1 MRMRMRTKMRY
12 LVPLWLCSFLAVCG
26 VAWGAAPSIS
36 VRDAD
41 KLRGG
46 AVQFVDVREEYQFIG
61 WDSEE
66 GPGGHIAGAMDFPAS
81 WLSLDVK
88 PGTIDTEL
96 TRRGLKKEV
105 KTVLYG
111 NGSLEPS
118 IVDRYAGL
126 GFEDLAVLEG
136 GYRAW
141 TDAGLPTERLEHYEI
156 LVHPLWVEE
165 LAAGKN
171 PPTFKGGDF
180 KIVEV
185 YLNDKGKDVYLKGHI
200 PGAVALDDSLNHVRG
215 PRTVSEIEALPH
227 GEQLRLWNRPSDEV
241 IRQKLESLGI
251 TADTTVV
258 LYGSEA
264 ATTAAYRCGLI
275 LRYAGVKDVRFLNGG
290 RPLWEAE
297 GRPLESGEVPWGPSK
312 EFGAKIPQNPRLLID
327 YDEEL
332 KLVSDPKAVIASIR
346 SWDEYLG
353 NKSGYTYIGEAGDV
367 ANSRF
372 GYAGSDPY
380 AMEDY
385 RNLDNTMFN
394 ADLMAARWRRWGIVP
409 DKVVSFHCGTG
420 WRASETYF
428 CALAMGWPDIKVY
441 DGGWYEWHKIPDSP
455 RRPEGL
461 PDDAPER
468 SPESFFA
475 PAAR

>member
-1 MRMRMRTKMRY
+1 M
-12 LVPLWLCSFLAVCG
+12 
-26 VAWGAAPSIS
+26 
-36 VRDAD
+36 
-41 KLRGG
+41 
-46 AVQFVDVREEYQFIG
+46 
-61 WDSEE
+61 
-66 GPGGHIAGAMDFPAS
+66 
-81 WLSLDVK
+81 
-88 PGTIDTEL
+88 
-96 TRRGLKKEV
+96 
-105 KTVLYG
+105 
-111 NGSLEPS
+111 
-118 IVDRYAGL
+118 
-126 GFEDLAVLEG
+126 
-136 GYRAW
+136 
-141 TDAGLPTERLEHYEI
+141 
-156 LVHPLWVEE
+156 
-165 LAAGKN
+165 
-171 PPTFKGGDF
+171 
-180 KIVEV
+180 
-185 YLNDKGKDVYLKGHI
+185 
-200 PGAVALDDSLNHVRG
+200 DDSLNHVRG

-258 LYGSEA
+258 LYGSGP

-275 LRYAGVKDVRFLNGG
+275 LRYVGVKDVRFLNGG

-409 DKVVSFHCGTG
+409 DKIVSFHCGTG

-441 DGGWYEWHKIPDSP
+441 DGGWYEWHKILDSP
-455 RRPEGL
+455 RKSKGL

>member
-1 MRMRMRTKMRY
+1 MRTKMRY
-12 LVPLWLCSFLAVCG
+12 LIPLWLCSFWAACG
-26 VAWGAAPSIS
+26 MAWGAAPSIP

-41 KLRGG
+41 RLRGG

-81 WLSLDVK
+81 WLN
-88 PGTIDTEL
+88 PGVEPATLDTEL
-96 TRRGLKKEV
+96 TRRGLKKDI

-111 NGSLEPS
+111 NGTLEPS

-141 TDAGLPTERLEHYEI
+141 TDAGLPTERLEHYEL
-156 LVHPLWVEE
+156 LVHPRWVEE

-180 KIVEV
+180 KIVEI
-185 YLNDKGKDVYLKGHI
+185 YLNDKEKDAYLKGHI

-215 PRTVSEIEALPH
+215 PRTVSEIEALPY
-227 GEQLRLWNRPSDEV
+227 GEQFRLWNRLSDEV

-297 GRPLESGEVPWGPSK
+297 GRPLEPGEVSWGPSK
-312 EFGAKIPQNPRLLID
+312 EFGGKISRNPQIIVD

-346 SWDEYLG
+346 SWDEYLC

-372 GYAGSDPY
+372 GYAGSNPY

-385 RNLDNTMFN
+385 RNLDNTLFN

-428 CALAMGWPDIKVY
+428 YAWAMGWPDIRVY
-441 DGGWYEWHKIPDSP
+441 DGGWYEWHKVPDSP
-455 RRPEGL
+455 RKPKGL

-475 PAAR
+475 PAAK

>member
-1 MRMRMRTKMRY
+1 MKMSY
-12 LVPLWLCSFLAVCG
+12 LVPLWLCSFWAACG
-26 VAWGAAPSIS
+26 AAWGAAPSIP

-41 KLRGG
+41 GLRGG
-46 AVQFVDVREEYQFIG
+46 VVQFVDVREEYQFIG

-96 TRRGLKKEV
+96 TRRGLKKEA

-111 NGSLEPS
+111 NDSLESS
-118 IVDRYAGL
+118 IVDRYAEL
-126 GFEDLAVLEG
+126 GFKDLAVLEG

-141 TDAGLPTERLEHYEI
+141 TDAGLPTERLKRYEI
-156 LVHPLWVEE
+156 LVYPRWVEE
-165 LAAGKN
+165 LAAQKN

-180 KIVEV
+180 KIVEI
-185 YLNDKGKDVYLKGHI
+185 YLNDKGKDAYLKGHI

-297 GRPLESGEVPWGPSK
+297 GRPLEPGEVSWGPSK
-312 EFGAKIPQNPRLLID
+312 EFGAKIPQNPQIIID

-346 SWDEYLG
+346 SWDEYLC

-372 GYAGSDPY
+372 GYAGSNPY

-409 DKVVSFHCGTG
+409 DKIVSFHCGTG

-428 CALAMGWPDIKVY
+428 YALAMGWPDIKVY
-441 DGGWYEWHKIPDSP
+441 DGGWYEWHKVPDSP
-455 RRPEGL
+455 RKPKGL

-475 PAAR
+475 PAVR

>member
-1 MRMRMRTKMRY
+1 MRTKMRY
-12 LVPLWLCSFLAVCG
+12 LIPLWLCSFWAACG
-26 VAWGAAPSIS
+26 MAWGAAPSIP

-41 KLRGG
+41 RLRGG

-81 WLSLDVK
+81 WLN
-88 PGTIDTEL
+88 PGVEPATLDTEL
-96 TRRGLKKEV
+96 TRRGLKKDI

-111 NGSLEPS
+111 NGTLEPS

-141 TDAGLPTERLEHYEI
+141 TDAGLPTERLEHYEL
-156 LVHPLWVEE
+156 LVHPRWVEE

-180 KIVEV
+180 KIVEI
-185 YLNDKGKDVYLKGHI
+185 YLNDKEKDAYLKGHI

-297 GRPLESGEVPWGPSK
+297 GRPLEPGEVSWGPSK
-312 EFGAKIPQNPRLLID
+312 EFGGKISRNPQIIVD

-346 SWDEYLG
+346 SWDEYLC

-372 GYAGSDPY
+372 GYAGSNPY

-428 CALAMGWPDIKVY
+428 YAWAMGWPDIRVY
-441 DGGWYEWHKIPDSP
+441 DGGWYEWHKVPDSP
-455 RRPEGL
+455 RKPKGL

-475 PAAR
+475 PAVR

>member
-1 MRMRMRTKMRY
+1 MTMKTRY
-12 LVPLWLCSFLAVCG
+12 LVPLLCSFLMACG
-26 VAWGAAPSIS
+26 VAWGAVPSIS

-81 WLSLDVK
+81 WVSLDVK

-118 IVDRYAGL
+118 IVDRYAEL
-126 GFEDLAVLEG
+126 GFGDLAVLEG

-141 TDAGLPTERLEHYEI
+141 MDAGLPTERLKHYEI
-156 LVHPLWVEE
+156 LVYPRWVEE

-312 EFGAKIPQNPRLLID
+312 EFGAKIPQNPRIIID

-428 CALAMGWPDIKVY
+428 CALAMGWSDIKVY

>member
-1 MRMRMRTKMRY
+1 MRTKMRY
-12 LVPLWLCSFLAVCG
+12 LIPLWLCSFWAACG
-26 VAWGAAPSIS
+26 MAWGAAPSIP
-36 VRDAD
+36 VRGAD
-41 KLRGG
+41 RLRGG

-81 WLSLDVK
+81 WLN
-88 PGTIDTEL
+88 PGVEPATLDTEL
-96 TRRGLKKEV
+96 TRRGLKKDI

-111 NGSLEPS
+111 NGTLEPS

-141 TDAGLPTERLEHYEI
+141 TDAGLPTERLEHYEL
-156 LVHPLWVEE
+156 LVHPRWVEE

-180 KIVEV
+180 KIVEI
-185 YLNDKGKDVYLKGHI
+185 YLNDKEKDAYLKGHI

-297 GRPLESGEVPWGPSK
+297 GRPLEPGEVSWGPSK
-312 EFGAKIPQNPRLLID
+312 EFGGKISRNPQIIVD

-346 SWDEYLG
+346 SWDEYLC

-372 GYAGSDPY
+372 GYAGSNPY

-428 CALAMGWPDIKVY
+428 YAWAMGWPDIRVY
-441 DGGWYEWHKIPDSP
+441 DGGWYEWHKVPDSP
-455 RRPEGL
+455 RKPKGL

-475 PAAR
+475 PAAK

>member
-1 MRMRMRTKMRY
+1 MKRKG
-12 LVPLWLCSFLAVCG
+12 LFLLGLCLLLASFG
-26 VAWGAAPSIS
+26 VAWGEVAPIS
-36 VRDAD
+36 VQDAE
-41 KLRGG
+41 KLRDG

-66 GPGGHIAGAMDFPAS
+66 GPGGHIPGAVDFPFS
-81 WLSLDVK
+81 WLNLDLK

-96 TRRGLKKEV
+96 ARRGLKRNV

-111 NGSLEPS
+111 NGSLDS
-118 IVDRYAGL
+118 AICKRYAEL
-126 GFEDLAVLEG
+126 GFVELAMLEG

-141 TDAGLPTERLEHYEI
+141 ADAGLPTKRLERYEI
-156 LVHPLWVEE
+156 LVHPHWVEE
-165 LAAGKN
+165 LVAGKN

-180 KIVEV
+180 KIIEI
-185 YLNDKGKDVYLKGHI
+185 YLNEKGKEAYLKGHI
-200 PGAVALDDSLNHVRG
+200 PGAVALDDLLNHVRG
-215 PRTVSEIEALPH
+215 PRTVAEIEALPH
-227 GEQLRLWNRPSDEV
+227 GEQLRLWNRPSDEA
-241 IRQKLESLGI
+241 IRKKLEALGI

-264 ATTAAYRCGLI
+264 ATTAAYRCGLV

-297 GRPLESGEVPWGPSK
+297 GRPLEPGEVAWGPVK
-312 EFGAKIPQNPRLLID
+312 DFGAKVPQNPELLID

-332 KLVSDPKAVIASIR
+332 KLVSAPDAVIASIR
-346 SWDEYLG
+346 SWDEYLC
-353 NKSGYTYIGEAGDV
+353 NKSGYTYIGEAGDI
-367 ANSRF
+367 AGSRF
-372 GYAGSDPY
+372 GYAGSNPY

-409 DKVVSFHCGTG
+409 DKTVSFHCGTG

-428 CALAMGWPDIKVY
+428 YAWAMGWPDIRVY
-441 DGGWYEWHKIPDSP
+441 DGGWYEWHKMPDSP
-455 RRPEGL
+455 RKPKGL
-461 PDDAPER
+461 PNDAPEQ
-468 SPESFFA
+468 SPESFFS
-475 PAAR
+475 AAQ

>member
-1 MRMRMRTKMRY
+1 MKMSY
-12 LVPLWLCSFLAVCG
+12 LVPLWLCSFWAACG
-26 VAWGAAPSIS
+26 AAWGAAPSIP

-41 KLRGG
+41 GLRGG
-46 AVQFVDVREEYQFIG
+46 VVQFVDVREEYQFIG

-96 TRRGLKKEV
+96 TRRGLKKEA

-111 NGSLEPS
+111 NDSLESS
-118 IVDRYAGL
+118 IVDRYAEL
-126 GFEDLAVLEG
+126 GFKDLAVLEG

-141 TDAGLPTERLEHYEI
+141 TDAGLPTERLKRYEI
-156 LVHPLWVEE
+156 LVYPRWVEE
-165 LAAGKN
+165 LAAQKN

-180 KIVEV
+180 KIVEI
-185 YLNDKGKDVYLKGHI
+185 YLNDKGKDAYLKGHI
-200 PGAVALDDSLNHVRG
+200 PGAAALDDSLNHVRG

-251 TADTTVV
+251 TVDTTVV

-275 LRYAGVKDVRFLNGG
+275 LSYAGVKDVRFLNGG

-297 GRPLESGEVPWGPSK
+297 GCPLEPGEVSWGPSK
-312 EFGAKIPQNPRLLID
+312 EFGAKIPQNPQIIID

-346 SWDEYLG
+346 SWDEYLC

-372 GYAGSDPY
+372 GYAGSNPY

-409 DKVVSFHCGTG
+409 DKIVSFHCGTG

-428 CALAMGWPDIKVY
+428 YALAMGWPDIKVY
-441 DGGWYEWHKIPDSP
+441 DGGWYEWHKVPDSP
-455 RRPEGL
+455 RKPKGL

-468 SPESFFA
+468 NPESFFT
-475 PAAR
+475 PAQ

>member
-1 MRMRMRTKMRY
+1 MRTKMRY
-12 LVPLWLCSFLAVCG
+12 LIPLWLCSFWAACG
-26 VAWGAAPSIS
+26 MAWGAAPSIP

-41 KLRGG
+41 RLRGG

-81 WLSLDVK
+81 WLN
-88 PGTIDTEL
+88 PGVEPATLDTEL
-96 TRRGLKKEV
+96 TRRGLKKDI

-111 NGSLEPS
+111 NGTLEPS

-126 GFEDLAVLEG
+126 GFGDLAVLEG

-141 TDAGLPTERLEHYEI
+141 MDAGLPTERLEHYEI
-156 LVHPLWVEE
+156 LVYPRWVEE

-180 KIVEV
+180 KIVEI
-185 YLNDKGKDVYLKGHI
+185 YLNDKGKDAYLKGHI

-258 LYGSEA
+258 LYGSGP

-275 LRYAGVKDVRFLNGG
+275 LRYVGVKDVRFLNGG

-409 DKVVSFHCGTG
+409 DKIVSFHCGTG

-428 CALAMGWPDIKVY
+428 CALAMGWPDIRVY
-441 DGGWYEWHKIPDSP
+441 DGGWYEWHKVPDSP
-455 RRPEGL
+455 RKPKGL

-475 PAAR
+475 PAAK

>member
-1 MRMRMRTKMRY
+1 MRMRMKMRY
-12 LVPLWLCSFLAVCG
+12 LIPLWLCSFWAACG
-26 VAWGAAPSIS
+26 MAWGAAPSIP

-41 KLRGG
+41 RLRGG
-46 AVQFVDVREEYQFIG
+46 AVQLVDVREEYQFIG

-81 WLSLDVK
+81 WLNPGVK
-88 PGTIDTEL
+88 PATLDTEL
-96 TRRGLKKEV
+96 TRRGLKKNV

-156 LVHPLWVEE
+156 LVHPRWVEE

-180 KIVEV
+180 KIVEI
-185 YLNDKGKDVYLKGHI
+185 YLNDKGKDAYLKGHI

-258 LYGSEA
+258 LYGSEV

-297 GRPLESGEVPWGPSK
+297 GRPLEPGEVPWGPLR
-312 EFGAKIPQNPRLLID
+312 EFGAKIPQNPRIIID

-346 SWDEYLG
+346 SWDEYLCG
-353 NKSGYTYIGEAGDV
+353 KSGYTYIGEAGEI

-372 GYAGSDPY
+372 GYAGSNPY

-428 CALAMGWPDIKVY
+428 YAWAMGWPDIRVY
-441 DGGWYEWHKIPDSP
+441 DGGWYEWHKVPDSP
-455 RRPEGL
+455 RKPKGL

-475 PAAR
+475 PAVR

>member
-1 MRMRMRTKMRY
+1 MRMRV
-12 LVPLWLCSFLAVCG
+12 LSLLGLCLLLATSG
-26 VAWGAAPSIS
+26 AAWGAVVPVS
-36 VRDAD
+36 VSDAERLRD
-41 KLRGG
+41 G
-46 AVQFVDVREEYQFIG
+46 AVQFIDVREEYQFIG

-66 GPGGHIAGAMDFPAS
+66 GPGGHIPGAMDFPVS
-81 WLSLDVK
+81 WLSRDVK

-96 TRRGLKKEV
+96 VRRGLKKDV

-111 NGSLEPS
+111 NGSLDPAVCE
-118 IVDRYAGL
+118 RYAAL
-126 GFEDLAVLEG
+126 GFVDLAMLEG

-141 TDAGLPTERLEHYEI
+141 TEAGLPTERLKRYEI
-156 LVHPLWVEE
+156 LVHPRWVEE

-171 PPTFKGGDF
+171 PPTFGGGEF
-180 KIVEV
+180 KIVEI
-185 YLNDKGKDVYLKGHI
+185 YLNEKGKEAYLKGHI
-200 PGAVALDDSLNHVRG
+200 PGAVALDDLLNHVRG
-215 PRTVSEIEALPH
+215 PRTVAEIEALPH
-227 GEQLRLWNRPSDEV
+227 GEQLRLWNRPSKEA
-241 IRQKLESLGI
+241 IQKKLEALGI
-251 TADTTVV
+251 TMNTTVV

-297 GRPLESGEVPWGPSK
+297 GRHLEPGEVAWGPARD
-312 EFGAKIPQNPRLLID
+312 FGADIPQNPDVVID

-332 KLVSDPKAVIASIR
+332 KLVSDPNAVIASIR
-346 SWDEYLG
+346 SWDEYLC
-353 NKSGYTYIGEAGDV
+353 NKSGYTYIGEAGDI
-367 ANSRF
+367 AGSRF
-372 GYAGSDPY
+372 GYAGSNPY

-409 DKVVSFHCGTG
+409 EKTVSFHCGTG

-428 CALAMGWPDIKVY
+428 YAWAMGWPDIRVY
-441 DGGWYEWHKIPDSP
+441 DGGWYEWHKVPDSP
-455 RRPEGL
+455 RKPKGL

-468 SPESFFA
+468 SPESFFSVA
-475 PAAR
+475 P